1 MSIEENRKLIEE
13 IPFLLPRNRWTG
25 EVSPDY
31 DYSYTELDIAEFPR
45 SWKRYLLPLA
55 REIKAELD
63 KIGYSDEY
71 YILQIKEKYNSLRW
85 YANGTTEEIE
95 KIVSKCSDL
104 CRKTCARCGKPAKWI
119 TRYGWIESFC
129 DDCFRKE
136 FDVEPEDVCYDLEK
150 EDEDKPSDTL
160 VVEDNKNDTTN
171 EVVTSGETVAIEEDS
186 TLSNETETTDDSTL
200 VSESTNDTKIEENAP
215 VLESVALYVNGAS
228 APSGTWILTVGK
240 DYTTYFDKT
249 PADMTVENVTYR
261 STGENISKVDANGK
275 ISALAVGTATVYM
288 NADGV
293 EDYVSLKVN
302 EVQQSSVAS
311 TTGGSGTGTTGSTSA
326 DVRAYVL
333 NSSNH
338 KFHKPS
344 CSKLPTKNRVDV
356 ESTRDD
362 LIAQGYVPCKI
373 CNP

>member
-1 MSIEENRKLIEE
+1 M
-13 IPFLLPRNRWTG
+13 
-25 EVSPDY
+25 
-31 DYSYTELDIAEFPR
+31 
-45 SWKRYLLPLA
+45 
-55 REIKAELD
+55 
-63 KIGYSDEY
+63 
-71 YILQIKEKYNSLRW
+71 
-85 YANGTTEEIE
+85 
-95 KIVSKCSDL
+95 
-104 CRKTCARCGKPAKWI
+104 
-119 TRYGWIESFC
+119 
-129 DDCFRKE
+129 
-136 FDVEPEDVCYDLEK
+136 
-150 EDEDKPSDTL
+150 
-160 VVEDNKNDTTN
+160 
-171 EVVTSGETVAIEEDS
+171 
-186 TLSNETETTDDSTL
+186 SNETETTDDSTL
-200 VSESTNDTKIEENAP
+200 ISESTDDTKAEEVSP

-249 PADMTVENVTYR
+249 PADMAVEIVTYR
-261 STGENISKVDANGK
+261 STDENIAKVDSNGK
-275 ISALAVGTATVYM
+275 ISALAVGTATVYV

-302 EVQQSSVAS
+302 EVQQSNV
-311 TTGGSGTGTTGSTSA
+311 GGTTGSSGSGTTGSASA

-344 CSKLPTKNRVDV
+344 CGKLPSTNRVDV

>member
-1 MSIEENRKLIEE
+1 M
-13 IPFLLPRNRWTG
+13 
-25 EVSPDY
+25 
-31 DYSYTELDIAEFPR
+31 
-45 SWKRYLLPLA
+45 
-55 REIKAELD
+55 
-63 KIGYSDEY
+63 
-71 YILQIKEKYNSLRW
+71 
-85 YANGTTEEIE
+85 
-95 KIVSKCSDL
+95 
-104 CRKTCARCGKPAKWI
+104 
-119 TRYGWIESFC
+119 
-129 DDCFRKE
+129 
-136 FDVEPEDVCYDLEK
+136 
-150 EDEDKPSDTL
+150 
-160 VVEDNKNDTTN
+160 
-171 EVVTSGETVAIEEDS
+171 
-186 TLSNETETTDDSTL
+186 SNETETTDDSTL
-200 VSESTNDTKIEENAP
+200 ISESTDDTKAEEVSP

-249 PADMTVENVTYR
+249 PADMAVEIVTYR
-261 STGENISKVDANGK
+261 STDENIAKVDSNGK
-275 ISALAVGTATVYM
+275 ISALAVGTATVYV

-302 EVQQSSVAS
+302 EVQQSNV
-311 TTGGSGTGTTGSTSA
+311 GGTTGSSGSGTTGSASA

-344 CSKLPTKNRVDV
+344 CSKLPSTNRVDI